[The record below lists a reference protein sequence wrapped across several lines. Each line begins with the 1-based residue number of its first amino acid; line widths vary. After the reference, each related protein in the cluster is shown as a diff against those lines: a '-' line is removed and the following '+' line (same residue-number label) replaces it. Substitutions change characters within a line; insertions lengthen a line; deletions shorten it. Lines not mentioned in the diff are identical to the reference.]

1 MSEER
6 EQKHQPMTKEVT
18 PPSEPQSGIVELGS
32 ATELTKGKGGRNSE
46 AHNPRP

>member
-1 MSEER
+1 MSEDR
-6 EQKHQPMTKEVT
+6 EQKHQPTTKEIP
-18 PPSEPQSGIVELGS
+18 PPSEPQNGIVDLGP